1 MLGSVVNA
9 PRRGAAGLSSES
21 RLKVIPQLAAAP
33 GVHEGTTDRGFKPNG
48 RASDALGALSG
59 RERNELDEL
68 RTEIAELTKE
78 RDVAA
83 RLIKEALR

>member
-1 MLGSVVNA
+1 MLGCVVNA
-9 PRRGAAGLSSES
+9 PRNGAAGLSSES

-33 GVHEGTTDRGFKPNG
+33 GVHEGTADRGFKPNG